1 MAFCSPSGVA
11 DKRLLL
17 LKQAATTGMPARSKS
32 RSHSA
37 SAARSN
43 DANDVLK
50 LPLAVDITTL
60 PDDDPNE
67 DANNDTDHPS
77 PATGQTSS
85 HIGYFTRRAFVAQ
98 GNYRTGWVLDEE
110 RAACAECRCSF
121 GTMRR
126 KHHCR
131 GCGEVGGFRLPLMFL
146 FNSPN
151 APF

>member
-1 MAFCSPSGVA
+1 MAFCSPSGVP
-11 DKRLLL
+11 DKRVML

-32 RSHSA
+32 RSQSS
-37 SAARSN
+37 SAARSK
-43 DANDVLK
+43 DDSDLLK

-67 DANNDTDHPS
+67 EPNNEADHLSSEANE
-77 PATGQTSS
+77 ATS

-110 RAACAECRCSF
+110 RASCAECRRAF
-121 GTMRR
+121 GTVRR

-131 GCGEVGGFRLPLMFL
+131 GCGEVGMVSDHAFTCSF
-146 FNSPN
+146 
-151 APF
+151 